1 MEREERKSN
10 TMGNRAEEAEVE
22 DFRSNPVA
30 GVVTKKAKGD
40 LVTEA

>member
-30 GVVTKKAKGD
+30 GVVRMKSKEH
-40 LVTEA
+40 LVKEV